1 MTSVMEFLAWTL
13 VWPLLAVLIDRL
25 IHRRTPER
33 RVARLLG
40 WYPRVWRERHG
51 AGLAERL
58 DDAIADGRDGP
69 RLSLHVARE
78 GLAERLRSASGTRV
92 SAGFLAGLGWTMILP
107 QGIVAAVLGEFDGV
121 PPSWFV
127 ALDAGGDE
135 RWLLSGAM
143 VGLGVLL
150 VDRGMRMFA
159 PGCPAGGQGA
169 R

>member
-107 QGIVAAVLGEFDGV
+107 
-121 PPSWFV
+121 
-127 ALDAGGDE
+127 
-135 RWLLSGAM
+135 
-143 VGLGVLL
+143 
-150 VDRGMRMFA
+150 
-159 PGCPAGGQGA
+159 
-169 R
+169 